1 MNLTLSTPK
10 LALRLWQS
18 HLLMIVFG
26 FIAFCTNDFTETNKI
41 ITALATV
48 FFLGVYLMLC
58 YIEANRCAKND
69 VNQNRDGGVFKGLAA
84 GLLATVP
91 AVLVLFLSM
100 LIPVPPIL
108 SFFPTFPEDWYRVYM
123 VVYDGLLSFT
133 GAGLVMK
140 LVILLPLPLMSTLGY
155 TTGRKKKN
163 LMENLERGMTRLIYE
178 KKQ

>member
-18 HLLMIVFG
+18 HLMMIVFG

-48 FFLGVYLMLC
+48 FFLGIYFMLC
-58 YIEANRCAKND
+58 YNEANRCAKND
-69 VNQNRDGGVFKGLAA
+69 VNQNRDGGVFKGLTA

-100 LIPVPPIL
+100 VVPVPPIL

-140 LVILLPLPLMSTLGY
+140 LCILLPLPLISALGY
-155 TTGRKKKN
+155 CTGRKNKN
-163 LMENLERGMTRLIYE
+163 LMEDLESGINKLIYE